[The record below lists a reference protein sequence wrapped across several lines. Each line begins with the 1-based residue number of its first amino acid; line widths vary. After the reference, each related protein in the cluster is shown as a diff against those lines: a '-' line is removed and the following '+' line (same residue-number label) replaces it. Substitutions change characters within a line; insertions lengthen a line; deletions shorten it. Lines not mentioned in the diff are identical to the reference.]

1 MTTSV
6 EPTECLPV
14 DLAVGD
20 EGSEQD
26 GDGAGEGARD
36 TTVAIVTPAV
46 QDPAG
51 PSQATNA
58 SEEISPARGTPGT
71 NVAEPSTVD
80 PLVALPSKSGFVP
93 RTVFDFREMEVRWKA
108 EQDGCNCGGKEPMS
122 MEKKP
127 RGSARAPGTVS
138 LEQGER
144 RQGKPGAGAAHQGVA
159 DHPSPFSQA
168 TSTYLRNMFGGP
180 QSKRI
185 EKLLVKYL

>member
-1 MTTSV
+1 
-6 EPTECLPV
+6 
-14 DLAVGD
+14 
-20 EGSEQD
+20 
-26 GDGAGEGARD
+26 
-36 TTVAIVTPAV
+36 
-46 QDPAG
+46 
-51 PSQATNA
+51 
-58 SEEISPARGTPGT
+58 
-71 NVAEPSTVD
+71 
-80 PLVALPSKSGFVP
+80 
-93 RTVFDFREMEVRWKA
+93 
-108 EQDGCNCGGKEPMS
+108 

-138 LEQGER
+138 LEQEER